1 MKIVEISYHIPVNI
15 FSKILLAMNLAI
27 YVLLAIFSYSYVD
40 LNLTISRNTFIINFV
55 SFMQQIGYFP
65 RSLATSI
72 YVIWIITAFILYII
86 NLWLFYKKKVRE
98 NYLKYAVIFS
108 TLILIFASPFL
119 SSDLFNYIFYSKII
133 LNYHANPYAHRALDF
148 PGDDW
153 LRFMRWVHGYAPY
166 GPLWLAGAI
175 IPALLGFGKFI
186 LNLLMFKIFIG
197 LFHLIN
203 SYLIF
208 KILRKTGIKNILL
221 GTAFYALN
229 PLLLIEGVA
238 NSHND
243 IVLAS
248 LLLFAICFYVH
259 KENAKSFAALFV
271 GTLIKYIPILILPW
285 YIFSFLSRKKVNYEK
300 IIFLSLATLT
310 IFTFIFSTLAIK
322 VPFMPG
328 GSTQVQ
334 FQPWYLFWTLPYMA
348 LVPKRSLLILGI
360 LVSIGASLR
369 YLPFLFYGDWVHAN
383 TILFMQSVT
392 VLPLIIGIF
401 VIIIQKLVLK
411 NK

>member
-1 MKIVEISYHIPVNI
+1 MSSIEKTFLV
-15 FSKILLAMNLAI
+15 FSFVL
-27 YVLLAIFSYSYVD
+27 YSLLAIFTYSYVD
-40 LNLTISRNTFIINFV
+40 LNLTLSQNPAALWFV
-55 SFMQQIGYFP
+55 GILQNLGYFH
-65 RSLATSI
+65 RSLSTSI
-72 YVIWIITAFILYII
+72 YLIWIATAFSFYIL
-86 NLWLFYKKKVRE
+86 NLWLFYKKKLRG
-98 NYLKYAVIFS
+98 NYLKYAVVLS
-108 TLILIFASPFL
+108 TLILIFAYPFL

-133 LNYHANPYAHRALDF
+133 LSYHSSPYTHRALDF

-166 GPLWLAGAI
+166 GPLWLAGAL
-175 IPALLGFGKFI
+175 IPAILGFGKFS

-197 LFHLIN
+197 LFHLLN

-221 GTAFYALN
+221 ATSFYALN

-238 NSHND
+238 NAHND
-243 IVLAS
+243 IVVAS
-248 LLLFAICFYVH
+248 FLLLAVYFYVH
-259 KENAKSFAALFV
+259 KENAKSFAVIFA
-271 GTLIKYIPILILPW
+271 GALIKYIPILNLPW
-285 YIFSFLSRKKVNYEK
+285 YIFSLLRKKKLNYEL
-300 IIFLSLATLT
+300 IVFLNLATLT
-310 IFTFIFSTLAIK
+310 IFTFIFSTFAIK

-334 FQPWYLFWTLPYMA
+334 FQPWYLFWTLPYIA
-348 LVPKRSLLILGI
+348 LIPKSPLLILGI

-369 YLPFLFYGDWVHAN
+369 YLPFLFYGDWVRAN

-401 VIIIQKLVLK
+401 VIIIRKLVLK

>member
-1 MKIVEISYHIPVNI
+1 VSSIEKTFLV
-15 FSKILLAMNLAI
+15 FSFVL
-27 YVLLAIFSYSYVD
+27 YSLLAIFTYSYVD
-40 LNLTISRNTFIINFV
+40 LNLTLSQNPAALWFV
-55 SFMQQIGYFP
+55 GILQNLGYFH
-65 RSLATSI
+65 RSLSTSI
-72 YVIWIITAFILYII
+72 YLIWIATAFSFYIL
-86 NLWLFYKKKVRE
+86 NLWLFYKKKLRG
-98 NYLKYAVIFS
+98 NYLKYAVVLS
-108 TLILIFASPFL
+108 TLILIFAYPFL

-133 LNYHANPYAHRALDF
+133 LSYHSSPYTHRALDF

-166 GPLWLAGAI
+166 GPLWLAGAL
-175 IPALLGFGKFI
+175 IPAILGFGKFS

-197 LFHLIN
+197 LFHLLN

-208 KILRKTGIKNILL
+208 KILEKTGIKNILL
-221 GTAFYALN
+221 ATSFYALN

-238 NSHND
+238 NAHND
-243 IVLAS
+243 IVVAS
-248 LLLFAICFYVH
+248 FLLLAVYFYVH
-259 KENAKSFAALFV
+259 KENAKSFAVIFA
-271 GTLIKYIPILILPW
+271 GALIKYIPILNLPW
-285 YIFSFLSRKKVNYEK
+285 YIFSLLRKKKLNYEL
-300 IIFLSLATLT
+300 IVFLNLATLT
-310 IFTFIFSTLAIK
+310 IFTFIFSTFAIK

-334 FQPWYLFWTLPYMA
+334 FQPWYLFWTLPYIA
-348 LVPKRSLLILGI
+348 LIPKSPLLILGI

-369 YLPFLFYGDWVHAN
+369 YLPFLFYGDWVRAN

-401 VIIIQKLVLK
+401 VIIIRKLVLK

>member
-1 MKIVEISYHIPVNI
+1 
-15 FSKILLAMNLAI
+15 MNLAI
-27 YVLLAIFSYSYVD
+27 YILLAIFSYSYVD

-55 SFMQQIGYFP
+55 SFMQQIGYFH

-108 TLILIFASPFL
+108 TLILIFAYPFL

-197 LFHLIN
+197 SFHLIN

-229 PLLLIEGVA
+229 PLFLIEGVA
-238 NSHND
+238 NAHND
-243 IVLAS
+243 IVLTS
-248 LLLFAICFYVH
+248 FLILTVYFYVN
-259 KENAKSFAALFV
+259 KEYMKSFVALIL
-271 GTLIKYIPILILPW
+271 GSIIKYIPILNVPW
-285 YIFSFLSRKKVNYEK
+285 IIFAVFQKKKVNYEK
-300 IIFLSLATLT
+300 IIFLSLFTMA
-310 IFTFIFSTLAIK
+310 IFTFIFSTFAIK
-322 VPFMPG
+322 IPFVSG

-334 FQPWYLFWTLPYMA
+334 FQPWYLFWTLPYIA
-348 LVPKRSLLILGI
+348 LLPRYSLLILGVLI
-360 LVSIGASLR
+360 SFGVSFR
-369 YLPFLFYGDWVHAN
+369 YLPFLFYGDWTHPQ
-383 TILFMQSVT
+383 TILFMQTVT
-392 VLPLIIGIF
+392 ILPLVLGLI
-401 VIIIQKLVLK
+401 VVAIQKNLG
-411 NK
+411 NKK

>member
-1 MKIVEISYHIPVNI
+1 MSSIEKTFLV
-15 FSKILLAMNLAI
+15 FSFVL
-27 YVLLAIFSYSYVD
+27 YSLLAIFTYSYVD
-40 LNLTISRNTFIINFV
+40 LNLTLSQNPAALWFV
-55 SFMQQIGYFP
+55 GILQNLGYFH
-65 RSLATSI
+65 RSLSTSI
-72 YVIWIITAFILYII
+72 YLIWIATAFSFYIL
-86 NLWLFYKKKVRE
+86 NLWLFYKKKLRG
-98 NYLKYAVIFS
+98 NYLKYAVVLS
-108 TLILIFASPFL
+108 TLILIFAYPFL

-133 LNYHANPYAHRALDF
+133 LSYHSSPYTHRALDF

-166 GPLWLAGAI
+166 GPLWLAGAL
-175 IPALLGFGKFI
+175 IPAILGFGKFS

-197 LFHLIN
+197 LFHLLN

-208 KILRKTGIKNILL
+208 KILEKTGIKNILL
-221 GTAFYALN
+221 ATSFYALN

-238 NSHND
+238 NAHND
-243 IVLAS
+243 IVVAS
-248 LLLFAICFYVH
+248 FLLLAVYFYVH
-259 KENAKSFAALFV
+259 KENAKSFAVIFA
-271 GTLIKYIPILILPW
+271 GALIKYIPILNLPW
-285 YIFSFLSRKKVNYEK
+285 YIFSLLRKKKLNYEL
-300 IIFLSLATLT
+300 IVFLNLATLT
-310 IFTFIFSTLAIK
+310 IFTFIFSTFAIK

-334 FQPWYLFWTLPYMA
+334 FQPWYLFWTLPYIA
-348 LVPKRSLLILGI
+348 LIPKSPLLILGI

-369 YLPFLFYGDWVHAN
+369 YLPFLFYGDWVRAN

-401 VIIIQKLVLK
+401 VIIIRKLVLK